1 MEGSALFNSGFL
13 GNNFYWW
20 VGQVA
25 DDSEWR
31 DNILP
36 GKFEDANSIPGWG
49 RRYKVRIMGIH
60 DKEEESIPSDQL
72 PWANVMYPITAG
84 GGQTG
89 ASQTPM
95 IRQGNFVFGFF
106 MDGQDQQVPVI
117 MGILGHNAQTPM
129 TKKIGTTASN
139 FSPTSG
145 YAEGKRPATG
155 NAKPIAPDD
164 GLVTKKPMDP
174 ALAAALAPAPPGVQ
188 LNKFGLRPDQ
198 PLSAIPG
205 GLQVAND
212 AREAARNAGLSPQE
226 VEDAAMKAVAD
237 QVAKLR
243 NQQDSP
249 TVPST
254 GNPTKENPDAMH
266 QLTAADTKREA
277 KIKEC
282 IVVMKP
288 DPDSFVQSAIT
299 AIQTTIKTLTERLNS
314 YLSAIS
320 SYVDAVSSTIDNVQK
335 LIGDAACQIAKY
347 MKVMFDKVMEYVL
360 KVLNKALTA
369 AVAALPTHMRSM
381 FGDMKEQIVELI
393 LCLYGKLTANLCGL
407 IQGVLDDA
415 LDMGNAERK
424 ARENVDNP
432 QNNQVKRQPQVGT
445 CYAEDVIGKVF
456 YANKQVIDD
465 ANNNLLNNVNSFL
478 EDIQNEL
485 AGVSGSLSDITSLLG
500 GISGSITSALSFSN
514 ISLNVFGCELTPNL
528 AVSDKYCLANG
539 GSAQTDSELP
549 SEKSIENSTNRE
561 NEPPLE
567 PAQEIP
573 YASPTTAQPDIDLDT
588 PITQAE
594 RDAVAQGNI
603 IDQQGNVIGTIS

>member
-20 VGQVA
+20 LGQVA

-72 PWANVMYPITAG
+72 PWASVMYPITAG

-117 MGILGHNAQTPM
+117 MGIMGHNAQTPM
-129 TKKIGTTASN
+129 TNKIGTTASN

-174 ALAAALAPAPPGVQ
+174 SLAAALAPAPPGVQ

-212 AREAARNAGLSPQE
+212 AREAARNDGRSVQE

-237 QVAKLR
+237 HVAKLR

-407 IQGVLDDA
+407 IQGILDDA
-415 LDMGNAERK
+415 LDMGNAEQK
-424 ARENVDNP
+424 ARDNVDNP

-445 CYAEDVIGKVF
+445 CYAEDVIGQVM
-456 YANKQVIDD
+456 YANKQAIDD
-465 ANNNLLNNVNSFL
+465 ANNNLVNNVNSFL

-500 GISGSITSALSFSN
+500 GISGSITSALSFTN

-561 NEPPLE
+561 NEDALE
-567 PAQEIP
+567 PTGEVP
-573 YASPTTAQPDIDLDT
+573 FASPPRSQEDL
-588 PITQAE
+588 E
-594 RDAVAQGNI
+594 LL
-603 IDQQGNVIGTIS
+603 